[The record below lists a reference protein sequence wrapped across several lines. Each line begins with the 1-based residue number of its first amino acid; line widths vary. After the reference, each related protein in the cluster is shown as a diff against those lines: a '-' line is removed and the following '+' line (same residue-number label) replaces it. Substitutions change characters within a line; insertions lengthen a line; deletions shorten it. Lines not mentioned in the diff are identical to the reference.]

1 MLPIAARI
9 QLELTTWVLLSE
21 TAGVG
26 VVGVPVSAGDAR
38 GARKLTCACN
48 FPIATSTLSAA
59 TTAVEAAVLSP
70 VSTALRTAPAKS
82 CHVLSPR
89 QNSEAVPAAIDGSF
103 PFSAVW
109 VAVLT
114 GLLASLVLS
123 TLARPTD
130 AFVAAGSVKKLM
142 LQLMIPAVV
151 AQVVNLLY
159 NIVDRIYI
167 GHIEGIGAAA
177 LTGVGL
183 FTPILM
189 LLNAFAMLV
198 GAGGAPRTAIALGQG
213 DRQQAEKIISNSF
226 TVLMLFAVVL
236 TIGFYA
242 GAPAL
247 LRLFGASDAT
257 LPYALSYSRLYIL
270 GSVFVLLVLG
280 MNPFITTQGF
290 AKTSMLTTVI
300 GAVINIILD
309 PILIFGFG
317 LGVQGAAIA
326 TVLSQ
331 AVGAAWILQFLT
343 GKKTILRLRKDYL
356 RPEKQVILPVL
367 ALGISTFV
375 MLSTESLL
383 SISFS
388 SSLARYG
395 GDVAVGAMTVITS
408 ASQLCTLPIQGVC
421 QGGQPVMSFN
431 FGAGKKPR
439 VKEAFRFQLTLCG
452 AYTCLF
458 WLAMML
464 APGAV
469 AGIFTSDSALIS
481 YTTWAMRIYMAGIFA
496 MGFQIACQ
504 QSFMALGQAKVSLLL
519 ACLRKIIL
527 LIPLIFILP
536 HLVADPVFG
545 VFLAEPVSDI
555 LAATITTITFF
566 ARFDKILDQGAARV

>member
-1 MLPIAARI
+1 MA
-9 QLELTTWVLLSE
+9 Q
-21 TAGVG
+21 
-26 VVGVPVSAGDAR
+26 
-38 GARKLTCACN
+38 
-48 FPIATSTLSAA
+48 
-59 TTAVEAAVLSP
+59 
-70 VSTALRTAPAKS
+70 AK
-82 CHVLSPR
+82 
-89 QNSEAVPAAIDGSF
+89 QDMGTGSI
-103 PFSAVW
+103 
-109 VAVLT
+109 
-114 GLLASLVLS
+114 
-123 TLARPTD
+123 
-130 AFVAAGSVKKLM
+130 KKLM

-167 GHIEGIGAAA
+167 GHIAGIGAAA

-226 TVLMLFAVVL
+226 TVLMFFAVVL
-236 TIGFYA
+236 TICFYA
-242 GAPAL
+242 GAPVL

-257 LPYALSYSRLYIL
+257 LPYALSYSRIYIA
-270 GSVFVLLVLG
+270 GSVFVLVVLG

-317 LGVQGAAIA
+317 LGVRGAAIA

-331 AVGAAWILQFLT
+331 AVGAAWIIRFLT
-343 GKKTILRLRKDYL
+343 GKKTILRLRRDYL
-356 RPEKQVILPVL
+356 RPEKQIILPVL
-367 ALGISTFV
+367 A
-375 MLSTESLL
+375 
-383 SISFS
+383 
-388 SSLARYG
+388 
-395 GDVAVGAMTVITS
+395 
-408 ASQLCTLPIQGVC
+408 
-421 QGGQPVMSFN
+421 VMSFN
-431 FGAGKKPR
+431 FGAGKKAR

-452 AYTCLF
+452 SYTCLF
-458 WLAMML
+458 WLLMML
-464 APGAV
+464 FPGAV
-469 AGIFTSDSALIS
+469 AGIFTSDTALIQ

-536 HLVADPVFG
+536 HVLPDAVFG

-566 ARFDKILDQGAARV
+566 ARFDKILDRGAARI